1 MRTLLNA
8 KENFDK
14 AWRYLKKKD
23 EIGVKKVERRF
34 ASNDNISSAFVG
46 KVYDV
51 YDAYKLQVP
60 YIATVLEEYLD
71 NPVFNM
77 WFGTPFSKAQVYSVL
92 MDMQFVATLMC
103 TSLLRRTANLERKSD
118 NQLKLRVYIAI
129 LNYDKYKKRQIKSK
143 STVKRKNKKVDAN
156 QTYNKS

>member
-1 MRTLLNA
+1 MLTLLKA
-8 KENFDK
+8 KKNFDK

-23 EIGVKKVERRF
+23 EIAIKKVEQRF
-34 ASNDNISSAFVG
+34 RSKDKFSGNFTQ

-60 YIATVLEEYLD
+60 YIATVLDEYLD
-71 NPVFNM
+71 NPIFNM
-77 WFGTPFSKAQVYSVL
+77 WFDTPFSKAQVYSIL

-103 TSLLRRTANLERKSD
+103 TSLLKRTANLERKSQ

-129 LNYDKYKKRQIKSK
+129 LDFDRYKKSKIVNIKGIK
-143 STVKRKNKKVDAN
+143 GKRKRFVEN
-156 QTYNKS
+156 